1 MCVHLC
7 MCAQSLRNVEG
18 NDAQVCFFII
28 QVLLLRNK
36 EFSMRVQEFVREVR
50 SPL

>member
-1 MCVHLC
+1 MCI
-7 MCAQSLRNVEG
+7 QSLRNVEG

-36 EFSMRVQEFVREVR
+36 EFSMHVQEFVREV
-50 SPL
+50 

>member
-1 MCVHLC
+1 VCVFISAHV
-7 MCAQSLRNVEG
+7 QSLRSVEG

-36 EFSMRVQEFVREVR
+36 EFSVRVQEFVREV
-50 SPL
+50 